1 MHKLICPKCKN
12 KVDSN
17 ELRCSVCGM
26 RLNVV
31 CPKCGSLNNF
41 GNTVCSECGNVLLK
55 YCGNCGS
62 ANLSDATVCRKCNT
76 PLENSSASVKNH
88 NLVKFIE
95 NEHADSKLF
104 LPKYKKDKQSF
115 LDSYIKE
122 KSALSSEII
131 SPDKNAKLNESSV
144 SFNDKTEKTEMHSDA
159 EYDLEI
165 VNQEYGTENLQAENV
180 ISADIKPLNP
190 PKYQSQT
197 DNVSDV
203 QVTFSENIKPLNKSE
218 YTPHADGFSGTQF
231 TSDTAFSQNI
241 APLNE
246 PEYTSQTDSFSGT
259 QFTSDTAFSQNI
271 APLNEPE
278 NILQTD
284 SFSDTQFT
292 SDIAFSENIAPLN
305 EPEYTSQTDSFS
317 DVQLNGDI
325 NFSGDITPLNTSEN
339 NYISYETSDNN
350 YVNADNSENEINYL
364 DDINS
369 AADSQQTYAENVNY
383 ENQYSGEQTYTDNY
397 SQNTESYSSG
407 YYSRN
412 KGPELLLDIKTN
424 QDYIS
429 TERGIIEFS
438 DSQSLLNM
446 LMQVFEQPNK
456 KIIAVGGEEGA
467 GKTTVVNAFL
477 MSLYQKQIT
486 CLKSECS
493 ESTKTAPYGAV
504 RDALLKLFSLPD
516 FQPNMQS
523 FMSEQTK
530 DIYASQFTTLSPQE
544 ILDFMNFLYPS
555 VTAEYKTVYE
565 NKLNIYSLL
574 EKVFKSISVKNNFVY
589 VIDNYELI
597 DSSSRDL
604 INYLIKSNK
613 LNNKVILIYNEKQNV
628 RYYFDDDLAEK
639 DIFATLVLNNMN
651 ENQVR
656 EFVQK
661 FVNTMDIPQ
670 EVLNVISQNGK
681 GNVFFA
687 EQYLALLYDKGNL
700 LLNQNV
706 MTFSRQLSL
715 PEAPDSFEA
724 LIKLRLNEIKSWE
737 LKNCLYTLSVIGSK
751 VDAVFF
757 TNVMGYTQEQAADI
771 FKQLTDSMYIYKS
784 GNNDFSFKNNSLR
797 NIIFNE
803 AKECSSFAEICNKI
817 YATTEKFGLSNSVFQ
832 AEILK
837 YTDNKEALL
846 QALKTSANLAA
857 NLGDE
862 YVYTECYEQ
871 WLNSTG
877 YSYKSEE
884 ITDVQLNILE
894 ALGKIYSFDKPQDAI
909 KYLTDSVT
917 VTAKNGNFPKVI
929 ELAAY
934 MIKACNAAND
944 YNGVIETVDMVVSSG
959 AVLQPIE
966 KAVILSKKMLPM
978 FILGNCEA
986 AINLANNDIL
996 PVFEERLAKLK
1007 DFSKMEKLFE
1017 VWFDVSVNLANAYSL
1032 QGNIQ
1037 SLNILSNIEETI
1049 KMNNIRKNEYI
1060 VRINLA
1066 KAFAKAV
1073 VGSVDDSFAI
1083 LSGIPVKYIKS
1094 NNILKLWYNLILA
1107 FAKTISENNGD
1118 LKQKL
1123 GEYLSASDDNAD
1135 ELSKHVL
1142 KTFLAVITFN
1152 SGYYSNALDLF
1163 KEQLNYFAKEQIVTG
1178 ALICW
1183 LYIAKINLLTENI
1196 DEALNIAD
1204 KALDIA
1210 QNPTFSQ
1217 HHISIYIQQLLA
1229 EINIAK
1235 GDDEAAKMYLEKG
1248 LTLAKQF
1255 GLELTKINLHSAYL
1269 NLFRQIIKSPNSADN
1284 ETVNK
1289 MNQIFKTSLNIVKTI
1304 RFSGLYE
1311 KISADYDEFIN
1322 YCYQNSYVLT

>member
-1 MHKLICPKCKN
+1 MYKLICPKCKN

-17 ELRCSVCGM
+17 ELRCNVCGM

-31 CPKCGSLNNF
+31 CPKCGSLNHF
-41 GNTVCSECGNVLLK
+41 GDTVCSKCGNVLLK
-55 YCGNCGS
+55 YCSKCGS
-62 ANLSDATVCRKCNT
+62 SNLSDSTVCRKCNN
-76 PLENSSASVKNH
+76 PLENSSVSVKNH
-88 NLVKFIE
+88 ELIKFIE
-95 NEHADSKLF
+95 TEQTESKLF
-104 LPKYKKDKQSF
+104 IPKHKKEKQSF

-122 KSALSSEII
+122 KSDVSSDFIR
-131 SPDKNAKLNESSV
+131 PDKNEKLNEFSV
-144 SFNDKTEKTEMHSDA
+144 SFTDKTEKTEMHSDA
-159 EYDLEI
+159 EYELEI
-165 VNQEYGTENLQAENV
+165 VNQDDAVETQLAENV
-180 ISADIKPLNP
+180 ISDDIEPFNI
-190 PKYQSQT
+190 
-197 DNVSDV
+197 
-203 QVTFSENIKPLNKSE
+203 SENSLQ
-218 YTPHADGFSGTQF
+218 A
-231 TSDTAFSQNI
+231 
-241 APLNE
+241 
-246 PEYTSQTDSFSGT
+246 DSFSGA
-259 QFTSDTAFSQNI
+259 QFASDT
-271 APLNEPE
+271 
-278 NILQTD
+278 T
-284 SFSDTQFT
+284 
-292 SDIAFSENIAPLN
+292 FSENIAPLN
-305 EPEYTSQTDSFS
+305 EPENSVQADSFSGTQFASDITFFENIAPLNEPENSLQADSFSGTQFTSDITFSENIAPLNESEYLTQTDSFS
-317 DVQLNGDI
+317 DVSFNEDI
-325 NFSGDITPLNTSEN
+325 NLSGDIAPLNAPDINYNSYDSSNTDYLN
-339 NYISYETSDNN
+339 NNSGTGEVNYTDNN
-350 YVNADNSENEINYL
+350 INESYNT
-364 DDINS
+364 
-369 AADSQQTYAENVNY
+369 QQTYPENLNY
-383 ENQYSGEQTYTDNY
+383 ENQYSGQQTYTDNY
-397 SQNTESYSSG
+397 SQNAESYDSG
-407 YYSRN
+407 YYGQN
-412 KGPELLLDIKTN
+412 NGPELILDTKIKQN
-424 QDYIS
+424 FAGA
-429 TERGIIEFS
+429 ERGIIEFS

-456 KIIAVGGEEGA
+456 KIIAVGGEEGT
-467 GKTTVVNAFL
+467 GKTSVVNVFVT
-477 MSLYQKQIT
+477 SLYQKQIT

-493 ESTKTAPYGAV
+493 ESTKTSPYGAV

-516 FQPNMQS
+516 FNPNMQS
-523 FMSEQTK
+523 FMSEQTR
-530 DIYASQFTTLSPQE
+530 DVFASQFTTLSPQE

-555 VTAEYKTVYE
+555 VTVEYKTIYE

-574 EKVFKSISVKNNFVY
+574 EKVFKSVSVKNNFVY

-597 DSSSRDL
+597 DSSSKDL
-604 INYLIKSNK
+604 INHMIKCNK

-628 RYYFDDDLAEK
+628 RNYFDDDLAEK
-639 DIFATLVLNNMN
+639 DIFVNLILNNMN
-651 ENQVR
+651 ENKIM
-656 EFVQK
+656 EFVQN
-661 FVNTMDIPQ
+661 FVRTSDIPQ
-670 EVLNVISQNGK
+670 EVLSVINQNGK
-681 GNVFFA
+681 GNLFFA

-724 LIKLRLNEIKSWE
+724 LIKLRLNEIKSCE

-757 TNVMGYTQEQAADI
+757 TSVMGYTQEQTEDI
-771 FKQLTDSMYIYKS
+771 LKQLYDLMYIYKS
-784 GNNDFSFKNNSLR
+784 GNNDFSFKNNTLR

-803 AKECSSFAEICNKI
+803 ARENSNFVEICNKI
-817 YATTEKFGLSNSVFQ
+817 YAATEKFGLSNSYFH

-846 QALKTSANLAA
+846 QALKTCANLAA

-917 VTAKNGNFPKVI
+917 VAAKNGNFPKVI

-944 YNGVIETVDMVVSSG
+944 YNGVIETVDMVISSG
-959 AVLQPIE
+959 AALQPVE
-966 KAVILSKKMLPM
+966 KAVILSKKMMPLFM
-978 FILGNCEA
+978 LGNCEA

-996 PVFEERLAKLK
+996 PVFEEKLAKLK
-1007 DFSKMEKLFE
+1007 DFSKMEKIFE
-1017 VWFDVSVNLANAYSL
+1017 IWFDVSVNLANAYSL

-1037 SLNILSNIEETI
+1037 SLNILSKIEETI
-1049 KMNNIRKNEYI
+1049 RMNNIWNNEYI
-1060 VRINLA
+1060 VRINLS
-1066 KAFAKAV
+1066 KAFANAV
-1073 VGSVDDSFAI
+1073 VGSVDDCLAI

-1094 NNILKLWYNLILA
+1094 NNTLKLWYNFILA
-1107 FAKTISENNGD
+1107 FAKVISGNTRN

-1123 GEYLSASDDNAD
+1123 EEYFSSSDDKAD
-1135 ELSKHVL
+1135 ELCGHIF
-1142 KTFLAVITFN
+1142 KTILAVITFN
-1152 SGYYSNALDLF
+1152 SGYYSNASDLF

-1255 GLELTKINLHSAYL
+1255 GLEFAKINLHSAYL
-1269 NLFRQIIKSPNSADN
+1269 NLFRQIIKSSNSADN

-1289 MNQIFKTSLNIVKTI
+1289 MNQIFKTSLNIVRTI